1 MMNIEHTI
9 RDVKGKQITVMAKGT
24 VVINNAQDFLDTVF
38 NLPSSVIVLHEE
50 NLHPDFFELR
60 TGLAGDILQ
69 KVVNYKLQ
77 LGIVGDFKKYQS
89 KSLRDFIYE
98 SNKTNIIVFTNT
110 VDEAIARLSN

>member
-1 MMNIEHTI
+1 MTNKEHSI
-9 RDVKGKQITVMAKGT
+9 RDVKGKQITVIAKGT

-69 KVVNYKLQ
+69 KVVNYKLE

-98 SNKTNIIVFTNT
+98 SNKTNTIVFTNT